1 MPEKVKQTVKMEEK
15 GGSIFQGE
23 MYFSKTSDIL
33 SYRNPDNS
41 KLFAHQYHY
50 QIRPRHYKK
59 HPSVL
64 SFERLDAAN
73 HLP

>member
-1 MPEKVKQTVKMEEK
+1 
-15 GGSIFQGE
+15 